1 MRAHVRLELSENLLK
16 ISATSSLGST
26 YDEVPVRHEGDD
38 LVIAFNN
45 RFLIDSL
52 RACTADRV
60 RISFTSP
67 LTSINIEPAEQ
78 KEDAQELFMLLP
90 VRMKE

>member
-1 MRAHVRLELSENLLK
+1 MRLEIAGDILK
-16 ISATSSLGST
+16 ISAASSLGET
-26 YDEVPVRHEGDD
+26 YDEVSLDAHDGPD

-52 RACTADRV
+52 KSCTADEV
-60 RISFTSP
+60 KISLSTP
-67 LTSINIEPAEQ
+67 LSSINIEPAEE
-78 KEDAQELFMLLP
+78 KEEVRELFMLLP